1 MVAGSSVTLVIF
13 QSSNWVWRIAQMLE
27 ISKRQIQ
34 TEYEMFD
41 IAIHARLPHSLSGVG
56 AISQIIITWHTIQ
69 MVSRMSWRDSYLVI
83 FNHLAVSILET
94 NEQL

>member
-13 QSSNWVWRIAQMLE
+13 QSSNWVWRIAQMPE

-56 AISQIIITWHTIQ
+56 AISQIIITSTHNPNGLKNFL
-69 MVSRMSWRDSYLVI
+69 RRFL
-83 FNHLAVSILET
+83 FLAIA
-94 NEQL
+94 

>member
-1 MVAGSSVTLVIF
+1 
-13 QSSNWVWRIAQMLE
+13 MLE

-56 AISQIIITWHTIQ
+56 AISQIIITSTHNPKWSQEFLEEILIAGHCLI
-69 MVSRMSWRDSYLVI
+69 LVI
-83 FNHLAVSILET
+83 FDHLAVSVGNKQAFIIF
-94 NEQL
+94 

>member
-1 MVAGSSVTLVIF
+1 MVAGSSVTLVMVIF

-69 MVSRMSWRDSYLVI
+69 NGLKNFLTRFLP
-83 FNHLAVSILET
+83 LAIA
-94 NEQL
+94 